1 MSSSNTL
8 KAIVAISENSVIG
21 KNGDLPWRISE
32 DLKWFKKITLGHT
45 LLMGRKTWESLPG
58 ALPKRE
64 NWILSS
70 KIQPNNSK
78 IRVFKKI
85 QDALDA
91 AKDRTL
97 FIIGGGELY
106 RQTLPLCDELYVSEV
121 HRIIENGDAFFPS
134 FKNDFQVIEKLF
146 ESPEFTLNRWIR
158 KPS

>member
-1 MSSSNTL
+1 MGISPGCSTKKRKLGSKLNDSTKQL
-8 KAIVAISENSVIG
+8 KDSG
-21 KNGDLPWRISE
+21 
-32 DLKWFKKITLGHT
+32 
-45 LLMGRKTWESLPG
+45 
-58 ALPKRE
+58 
-64 NWILSS
+64 
-70 KIQPNNSK
+70 IQ
-78 IRVFKKI
+78 KI

-121 HRIIENGDAFFPS
+121 HRIIEDGDAFFPS

-146 ESPEFTLNRWIR
+146 ESPEFTINRWIR